1 MRVTL
6 DLVSASLFSDVS
18 LKPDALPRAPL
29 MTKHY
34 ITDTDTDWVPIG
46 HDNYFK
52 RSGNVERIS
61 AHDET
66 EENGMRLRS
75 A

>member
-1 MRVTL
+1 MLRVTL

-34 ITDTDTDWVPIG
+34 YITDTDTGWVPIG
-46 HDNYFK
+46 HDNYYK

-61 AHDET
+61 AHDGT
-66 EENGMRLRS
+66 VENG
-75 A
+75 